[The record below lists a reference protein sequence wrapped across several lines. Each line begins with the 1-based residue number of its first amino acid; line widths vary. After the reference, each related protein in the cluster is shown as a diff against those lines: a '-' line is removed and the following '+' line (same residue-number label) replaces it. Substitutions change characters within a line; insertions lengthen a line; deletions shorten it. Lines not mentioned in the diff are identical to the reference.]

1 LFAVVVMTVR
11 LPYVI
16 RLSDR
21 FVERGSMRFM
31 ALVVAISRR
40 VVDVQDLPVPGV
52 TVTAQSSTLQGA
64 RVGVTLENGVS

>member
-1 LFAVVVMTVR
+1 
-11 LPYVI
+11 
-16 RLSDR
+16 
-21 FVERGSMRFM
+21 MRFM